1 MNNEIKFKEKGG
13 ITLIALVVT
22 IIILIIL
29 AGISISTLT
38 GKNGILN
45 QANSAKIM
53 TIVSGVKEEIG
64 LKNVECQV
72 EDISVNIENLLKE
85 GKIERIVKPEYDTY
99 YIYYIIKPKSYISMK
114 NLGNGNST
122 EFKDIFL
129 IDDDFNIKYIDKFGN
144 EYGDNL
150 TKKELTDETKI
161 RFASENFEKYVS
173 KISGIETNDLK
184 FKWMKNQKS
193 LKINDASI
201 TNLYDLV
208 FFPNLTLLE
217 IDDLTLKNLDGI
229 ENCKNLE
236 VIYFYSIVD
245 DLSKVEYLKNLNT
258 IYITNLQNFD
268 NAIDSLKGLEKLK
281 ILSMSGNI
289 TVKSMKRIEE
299 LNNSLVYIALSNVG
313 IEKIEGLKKFTNLK
327 SITLTNNNIKDITP
341 IADIA
346 SINNITGLYL
356 DSNKNISGNRSDYT
370 KKELEKINKIGEI
383 LDRDGEIILGVE
395 QFGLF
400 TNYKNVKLSYK
411 GLTSLEMFEGMT
423 NLNKLDL
430 AGNYITLED
439 EKSQNIL
446 KSMKN
451 LRSLNLFQNR
461 KLANIK
467 PINELSSLTNLNLS
481 STGTFN
487 LADIEDILSNV
498 SLSVD
503 NSTFQTIVNCD
514 ANKITSL
521 KMSWTPIQDIPNMS
535 NLTKLK
541 YLQIDNS
548 SNINSFDTIAKLES
562 LEVLIL
568 NSDSLHNKMFDFS
581 RLTNLNN
588 LSLEGNSLWSE
599 DLNKLKSLKNN
610 KNLNLDLSN
619 NSIIDATAL
628 LELDASTRI
637 NLKNNVNLNEDS
649 KNKLKAKFN
658 ANVTF

>member
-1 MNNEIKFKEKGG
+1 MKNFNEKG

-45 QANSAKIM
+45 QANRAKIM

-64 LKNVECQV
+64 LENVECQV
-72 EDISVNIENLLKE
+72 EDISINIENLLKE

-129 IDDDFNIKYIDKFGN
+129 IDDNFNIKYIDKFGN

-161 RFASENFEKYVS
+161 RFANDNFEKYVS

-184 FKWMKNQKS
+184 FKWMKNQKI

-208 FFPNLTLLE
+208 FFPNLTSLE
-217 IDDLTLKNLDGI
+217 INGLTLKNLDGI

-236 VIYFYSIVD
+236 TIYCYSIVD
-245 DLSKVEYLKNLNT
+245 DLSKVEYLKNLNS
-258 IYITNLQNFD
+258 IYIAKLQNFD

-281 ILSMSGNI
+281 NLSISGNI

-299 LNNSLVYIALSNVG
+299 LNNSLVYITLSNVG

-327 SITLTNNNIKDITP
+327 SINLTKNNIKDITP

-356 DSNKNISGNRSDYT
+356 DGNKNISGNRSDYT

-383 LDRDGEIILGVE
+383 LYRDGEIILGVE

-400 TNYKNVKLSYK
+400 TNYKNVKLNYK

-430 AGNYITLED
+430 TGNAITLED

-451 LRSLNLFQNR
+451 LRSLNLFQNK

-467 PINELSSLTNLNLS
+467 PINELSSLTYLNLS

-521 KMSWTPIQDIPNMS
+521 KMSWAPIQDIPDMS

-541 YLQIDNS
+541 YLQIDDS
-548 SNINSFDTIAKLES
+548 SSINSFDTIAKLES
-562 LEVLIL
+562 LEVLRL
-568 NSDSLHNKMFDFS
+568 NRDSLHNKMFDFS

-599 DLNKLKSLKNN
+599 DLDKLKSLKNT
-610 KNLNLDLSN
+610 KNLNLNLSN

-637 NLKNNVNLNEDS
+637 NLKNNVNLNENS

>member
-1 MNNEIKFKEKGG
+1 MKNFNEKG
-13 ITLIALVVT
+13 ITLIALAVT

-29 AGISISTLT
+29 AGISISTLN

-53 TIVSGVKEEIG
+53 TIVSGVKEEIE

-72 EDISVNIENLLKE
+72 EDISINIENLLKE

-99 YIYYIIKPKSYISMK
+99 YIYYIIKHKSYISMK

-173 KISGIETNDLK
+173 KISGIATNDLK

-208 FFPNLTLLE
+208 FFPNLINLE
-217 IDDLTLKNLDGI
+217 INGLTLKNLDGI

-236 VIYFYSIVD
+236 AIYCYSIVD
-245 DLSKVEYLKNLNT
+245 DLSKVEYLKNLDM
-258 IYITNLQNFD
+258 IFITNLQNFD

-281 ILSMSGNI
+281 NLSISGNI

-299 LNNSLVYIALSNVG
+299 LNNSLVYITLSNVG

-327 SITLTNNNIKDITP
+327 SINLTNNNIKDITP

-346 SINNITGLYL
+346 SINNITVLYL
-356 DSNKNISGNRSDYT
+356 DGNKNISGNRSDYT

-383 LDRDGEIILGVE
+383 LDRDGEISLGVE
-395 QFGLF
+395 QFRLF
-400 TNYKNVKLSYK
+400 TNYKNVKLNYK
-411 GLTSLEMFEGMT
+411 SLTSLEMFEGMT

-430 AGNYITLED
+430 AGNAITLED

-451 LRSLNLFQNR
+451 LRSLNLFQNK

-467 PINELSSLTNLNLS
+467 PINELSSLTDLNLS
-481 STGTFN
+481 STRTFN

-521 KMSWTPIQDIPNMS
+521 KMSWAPIQDIPDMS

-541 YLQIDNS
+541 YLQINNS
-548 SNINSFDTIAKLES
+548 SSINSLDTIAKLES

-568 NSDSLHNKMFDFS
+568 NRDSLHNKMFDFS

-610 KNLNLDLSN
+610 KNLNLNLSN

-637 NLKNNVNLNEDS
+637 NLKNNVNLNENS

>member
-1 MNNEIKFKEKGG
+1 MKNFNEKG

-53 TIVSGVKEEIG
+53 TIVSGIKEEIG
-64 LKNVECQV
+64 LKNIECQV
-72 EDISVNIENLLKE
+72 EDMSINIESLLKE

-161 RFASENFEKYVS
+161 RFANDNFEKYVS

-184 FKWMKNQKS
+184 FKWMKNQKI

-208 FFPNLTLLE
+208 FFPNLTNLE
-217 IDDLTLKNLDGI
+217 INGLTLKNLDGI

-236 VIYFYSIVD
+236 VIYCYSIVD
-245 DLSKVEYLKNLNT
+245 DLSKVEYLKNLNS
-258 IYITNLQNFD
+258 IYITKLQNFD

-281 ILSMSGNI
+281 TLSISGNI

-299 LNNSLVYIALSNVG
+299 LNNSLAYITLSNVG

-327 SITLTNNNIKDITP
+327 SINLTTNNIKDITP

-356 DSNKNISGNRSDYT
+356 DGNKNISGNRSDYT

-400 TNYKNVKLSYK
+400 TNYKNVKLNYK

-430 AGNYITLED
+430 VGNYITLED

-446 KSMKN
+446 KSMKS
-451 LRSLNLFQNR
+451 LRSLNLFQNS
-461 KLANIK
+461 KLTNIK
-467 PINELSSLTNLNLS
+467 PINELSSLTDLNLS
-481 STGTFN
+481 STRTFN

-521 KMSWTPIQDIPNMS
+521 KMSWAPIQDIPDMS

-541 YLQIDNS
+541 YLQINNS
-548 SNINSFDTIAKLES
+548 SSINSFDTIAKLES

-568 NSDSLHNKMFDFS
+568 NKVSLHNKMFDFS

-599 DLNKLKSLKNN
+599 DLDKLKSLKNT
-610 KNLNLDLSN
+610 KNLNLNLSN

>member
-1 MNNEIKFKEKGG
+1 MKNFNEKG

-53 TIVSGVKEEIG
+53 TIVSGIKEEIG
-64 LKNVECQV
+64 LKNIECQV

-184 FKWMKNQKS
+184 FKWMKNQKI

-208 FFPNLTLLE
+208 FFPNLTNLE
-217 IDDLTLKNLDGI
+217 INGLTLKNLDGI

-236 VIYFYSIVD
+236 VIYCYSIVD
-245 DLSKVEYLKNLNT
+245 DLSKVEYLKNLNA
-258 IYITNLQNFD
+258 IYITKLQNFD
-268 NAIDSLKGLEKLK
+268 NALDSLKGLEKLTL
-281 ILSMSGNI
+281 LSISGNM

-299 LNNSLVYIALSNVG
+299 LNNSLVHITLSNVG

-327 SITLTNNNIKDITP
+327 SINLTTNNIKDITP

-356 DSNKNISGNRSDYT
+356 DGNKNISGNRSDYT

-395 QFGLF
+395 QFKLF
-400 TNYKNVKLSYK
+400 TNYKNVKLNYK
-411 GLTSLEMFEGMT
+411 SLTSLEMFEGMT

-451 LRSLNLFQNR
+451 LKSLNLFQNS
-461 KLANIK
+461 KLSNIK
-467 PINELSSLTNLNLS
+467 PINELSSLTYLNLS

-521 KMSWTPIQDIPNMS
+521 KMSWAPIQDIPDMS

-541 YLQIDNS
+541 YLQIDDS
-548 SNINSFDTIAKLES
+548 SSINSFDTIAKLES
-562 LEVLIL
+562 LEVLKL
-568 NSDSLHNKMFDFS
+568 NRDSLHNKMFDFS
-581 RLTNLNN
+581 RLTNLNK

-637 NLKNNVNLNEDS
+637 NLKNNVNLNENS

>member
-1 MNNEIKFKEKGG
+1 MKNFNEKG

-64 LKNVECQV
+64 LKNIECQV
-72 EDISVNIENLLKE
+72 EDMSINIESLLKE

-161 RFASENFEKYVS
+161 RFANDNFEKYVS

-193 LKINDASI
+193 LEINDASI

-208 FFPNLTLLE
+208 FFPNLTNLK
-217 IDDLTLKNLDGI
+217 IDGLTLKNLDGI

-245 DLSKVEYLKNLNT
+245 DLSKVEYLKNLDT
-258 IYITNLQNFD
+258 IFITKLQNFD

-281 ILSMSGNI
+281 SLNMSGNI

-299 LNNSLVYIALSNVG
+299 LSNNLVNIKLANVG

-327 SITLTNNNIKDITP
+327 SIDLTTNNIKDITP

-356 DSNKNISGNRSDYT
+356 DGNKNISGNRSDYT
-370 KKELEKINKIGEI
+370 KEELEKINKIGEI

-400 TNYKNVKLSYK
+400 TNYKNIKLKYK
-411 GLTSLEMFEGMT
+411 SLTSLEMFEGMT
-423 NLNKLDL
+423 NLNKLDVS
-430 AGNYITLED
+430 GNYITLED

-446 KSMKN
+446 KSMTN
-451 LRSLNLFQNR
+451 LKTLNLAHN
-461 KLANIK
+461 KLTNIK
-467 PINELSSLTNLNLS
+467 PINELSSLTNLDLS

-521 KMSWTPIQDIPNMS
+521 KMSWAPIQDIPDMS

-541 YLQIDNS
+541 YLQINNS
-548 SNINSFDTIAKLES
+548 SSINSFDTIAKLES

-568 NSDSLHNKMFDFS
+568 NRDSLHNNMFDFS

-610 KNLNLDLSN
+610 KNLNLNLSN

>member
-1 MNNEIKFKEKGG
+1 MKNFNEKG

-53 TIVSGVKEEIG
+53 TIVSGIKEEIG

-72 EDISVNIENLLKE
+72 EDISINIENLLKE

-161 RFASENFEKYVS
+161 RFANDNFEKYVS

-184 FKWMKNQKS
+184 FKWMKNQKI

-208 FFPNLTLLE
+208 FFPNLTNLE
-217 IDDLTLKNLDGI
+217 INGLTLKNLDGI

-236 VIYFYSIVD
+236 VIYCYSIVD
-245 DLSKVEYLKNLNT
+245 DLSKVEYLKNLNS
-258 IYITNLQNFD
+258 IYITKLQNFD

-281 ILSMSGNI
+281 TLSISGNI

-299 LNNSLVYIALSNVG
+299 LNNSLAYITLSNVG

-327 SITLTNNNIKDITP
+327 SINLTTNNIKDITP

-356 DSNKNISGNRSDYT
+356 DGNKNISGNRSDYT

-400 TNYKNVKLSYK
+400 TNYKNVKLNYK

-430 AGNYITLED
+430 VGNYITLED

-446 KSMKN
+446 KSMKS
-451 LRSLNLFQNR
+451 LRSLNLFQNS
-461 KLANIK
+461 KLTNIK
-467 PINELSSLTNLNLS
+467 PINELSSLTDLNLS
-481 STGTFN
+481 STRTFN

-521 KMSWTPIQDIPNMS
+521 KMSWAPIQDIPDMS

-541 YLQIDNS
+541 YLQINNS
-548 SNINSFDTIAKLES
+548 SSINSFDTIAKLES

-568 NSDSLHNKMFDFS
+568 NKVSLHNKMFDFS

-599 DLNKLKSLKNN
+599 DLDKLKSLKNT
-610 KNLNLDLSN
+610 KNLNLNLSN

>member
-1 MNNEIKFKEKGG
+1 MKNFNEKG
-13 ITLIALVVT
+13 ITLIALAVT

-29 AGISISTLT
+29 AGISISTLN

-53 TIVSGVKEEIG
+53 TIVSGVKEEIE

-72 EDISVNIENLLKE
+72 EDISINIENLLKE

-208 FFPNLTLLE
+208 FFPNLINLE
-217 IDDLTLKNLDGI
+217 INGLTLKNLDGI
-229 ENCKNLE
+229 ENCKNLKA
-236 VIYFYSIVD
+236 IYCYSIVD
-245 DLSKVEYLKNLNT
+245 DLSKVEYLKNLDT
-258 IYITNLQNFD
+258 IFITNLQNFD
-268 NAIDSLKGLEKLK
+268 NAIDSLKGLGKLK
-281 ILSMSGNI
+281 NLSISGNI

-299 LNNSLVYIALSNVG
+299 LNNSLVYITLSNVG

-327 SITLTNNNIKDITP
+327 SINLTNNNIKDITP

-356 DSNKNISGNRSDYT
+356 DGNKNISGNRSDYT

-383 LDRDGEIILGVE
+383 LDRDGEIVLGVE
-395 QFGLF
+395 QFRLF
-400 TNYKNVKLSYK
+400 TNYKNVKLNYK
-411 GLTSLEMFEGMT
+411 SLTSLEMFEGMT

-430 AGNYITLED
+430 AGNAITLED

-451 LRSLNLFQNR
+451 LRSLNLFQNK

-467 PINELSSLTNLNLS
+467 PINELSSLTDLNLS
-481 STGTFN
+481 STRTFN

-521 KMSWTPIQDIPNMS
+521 KMSWAPIQDIPDMS

-541 YLQIDNS
+541 YLQINNS
-548 SNINSFDTIAKLES
+548 SSINSLDTIAKLES

-568 NSDSLHNKMFDFS
+568 NRDSLHNKMFDFS

-610 KNLNLDLSN
+610 KNLNLNLSN

-637 NLKNNVNLNEDS
+637 NLKNNVNLNENS

>member
-1 MNNEIKFKEKGG
+1 MKNFNEKG
-13 ITLIALVVT
+13 ITLIALAVT

-29 AGISISTLT
+29 AGISISTLN

-53 TIVSGVKEEIG
+53 TIVSGVKEEIE

-72 EDISVNIENLLKE
+72 EDISINIENLLKE

-208 FFPNLTLLE
+208 FFPNLINLE
-217 IDDLTLKNLDGI
+217 INGLTLKNLDGI
-229 ENCKNLE
+229 ENCKNLKA
-236 VIYFYSIVD
+236 IYCYSIVD
-245 DLSKVEYLKNLNT
+245 DLSKVEYLKNLDT
-258 IYITNLQNFD
+258 IFITNLQNFD

-281 ILSMSGNI
+281 TLSISGNI

-299 LNNSLVYIALSNVG
+299 LNNSLVYITLSNVG

-327 SITLTNNNIKDITP
+327 SINLTNNNIKDITP

-356 DSNKNISGNRSDYT
+356 DGNKNISGNRSDYT

-383 LDRDGEIILGVE
+383 LDRDGEIVLGVE
-395 QFGLF
+395 QFRLF
-400 TNYKNVKLSYK
+400 TNYKNVKLNYK
-411 GLTSLEMFEGMT
+411 SLTSLEMFEGMT

-430 AGNYITLED
+430 AGNAITLED

-451 LRSLNLFQNR
+451 LRSLNLFQNK

-467 PINELSSLTNLNLS
+467 PINELSSLTDLNLS
-481 STGTFN
+481 STRTFN

-521 KMSWTPIQDIPNMS
+521 KMSWAPIQDIPDMS

-541 YLQIDNS
+541 YLQINNS
-548 SNINSFDTIAKLES
+548 SSINSLDTIAKLES

-568 NSDSLHNKMFDFS
+568 NRDSLHNKMFDFS

-610 KNLNLDLSN
+610 KNLNLNLSN

-637 NLKNNVNLNEDS
+637 NLKNNVNLNENS

>member
-1 MNNEIKFKEKGG
+1 MKNFNEKG
-13 ITLIALVVT
+13 ITLIALAVT

-29 AGISISTLT
+29 AGISISTLN

-53 TIVSGVKEEIG
+53 TIVSGVKEEIE

-72 EDISVNIENLLKE
+72 EDISINIENLLKE

-208 FFPNLTLLE
+208 FFPNLINLE
-217 IDDLTLKNLDGI
+217 INGLTLKNLDGI

-236 VIYFYSIVD
+236 AIYCYSIVD
-245 DLSKVEYLKNLNT
+245 DLSKVEYLKNLDM
-258 IYITNLQNFD
+258 IFITNLQNFD

-281 ILSMSGNI
+281 TLSISGNI

-299 LNNSLVYIALSNVG
+299 LNNSLVYITLSNVG

-327 SITLTNNNIKDITP
+327 SINLTNNNIKDITP

-356 DSNKNISGNRSDYT
+356 DGNKNISGNRSDYT

-383 LDRDGEIILGVE
+383 LDRDGEIVLGVE
-395 QFGLF
+395 QFRLF
-400 TNYKNVKLSYK
+400 TNYKNVKLNYK
-411 GLTSLEMFEGMT
+411 SLTSLEMFEGMT

-430 AGNYITLED
+430 AGNAITLED

-451 LRSLNLFQNR
+451 LRSLNLFQNK

-467 PINELSSLTNLNLS
+467 PINELSSLTDLNLS
-481 STGTFN
+481 STRTFN

-521 KMSWTPIQDIPNMS
+521 KMSWAPIQDIPDMS

-541 YLQIDNS
+541 YLQINNS
-548 SNINSFDTIAKLES
+548 SSINSLDTIAKLES

-568 NSDSLHNKMFDFS
+568 NRDSLHNKMFDFS

-610 KNLNLDLSN
+610 KNLNLNLSN

-637 NLKNNVNLNEDS
+637 NLKNNVNLNENS

>member
-1 MNNEIKFKEKGG
+1 MKNFNETG
-13 ITLIALVVT
+13 ITLIALAVT

-29 AGISISTLT
+29 AGISISTLN

-53 TIVSGVKEEIG
+53 TIVSGVKEEIE

-72 EDISVNIENLLKE
+72 EDISINIENLLKE

-208 FFPNLTLLE
+208 FFPNLTNLE
-217 IDDLTLKNLDGI
+217 INGLTLKNLDGI

-236 VIYFYSIVD
+236 SIYCYSIVD
-245 DLSKVEYLKNLNT
+245 DLSKVEYLRNLDT
-258 IYITNLQNFD
+258 IFITNLQNFD

-281 ILSMSGNI
+281 NLSISGNI

-299 LNNSLVYIALSNVG
+299 LNNSLVYITLSNVG

-327 SITLTNNNIKDITP
+327 SINLTTNNIKDITP

-356 DSNKNISGNRSDYT
+356 DGNKNISGNRSDYT

-383 LDRDGEIILGVE
+383 LDRDGEITLEVE
-395 QFGLF
+395 QFRLF
-400 TNYKNVKLSYK
+400 TNYKNVKLNYK

-451 LRSLNLFQNR
+451 LRSLNLFQNK

-467 PINELSSLTNLNLS
+467 PINELSSLTDLNLS
-481 STGTFN
+481 STRTFN

-521 KMSWTPIQDIPNMS
+521 KMSWAPIQDIPDMS

-541 YLQIDNS
+541 YLQIDDS
-548 SNINSFDTIAKLES
+548 SSINSFDTIAKLES

-568 NSDSLHNKMFDFS
+568 NRDSLHNKMFDFS

-610 KNLNLDLSN
+610 KNLNLNLSN

-637 NLKNNVNLNEDS
+637 NLENNVNLNENS
-649 KNKLKAKFN
+649 KNELKAKFN

>member
-1 MNNEIKFKEKGG
+1 MK
-13 ITLIALVVT
+13 TL
-22 IIILIIL
+22 
-29 AGISISTLT
+29 SI
-38 GKNGILN
+38 
-45 QANSAKIM
+45 
-53 TIVSGVKEEIG
+53 
-64 LKNVECQV
+64 
-72 EDISVNIENLLKE
+72 
-85 GKIERIVKPEYDTY
+85 
-99 YIYYIIKPKSYISMK
+99 
-114 NLGNGNST
+114 
-122 EFKDIFL
+122 
-129 IDDDFNIKYIDKFGN
+129 
-144 EYGDNL
+144 
-150 TKKELTDETKI
+150 
-161 RFASENFEKYVS
+161 
-173 KISGIETNDLK
+173 
-184 FKWMKNQKS
+184 
-193 LKINDASI
+193 
-201 TNLYDLV
+201 
-208 FFPNLTLLE
+208 
-217 IDDLTLKNLDGI
+217 
-229 ENCKNLE
+229 
-236 VIYFYSIVD
+236 
-245 DLSKVEYLKNLNT
+245 
-258 IYITNLQNFD
+258 
-268 NAIDSLKGLEKLK
+268 
-281 ILSMSGNI
+281 SGNI

-299 LNNSLVYIALSNVG
+299 LNNSLVYITLSNVG

-327 SITLTNNNIKDITP
+327 SINLTNNNIKDITP

-356 DSNKNISGNRSDYT
+356 DGNKNISGNRSDYT

-383 LDRDGEIILGVE
+383 LDRDGEIVLGVE
-395 QFGLF
+395 QFRLF
-400 TNYKNVKLSYK
+400 TNYKNVKLNYK
-411 GLTSLEMFEGMT
+411 SLTSLEMFEGMT

-430 AGNYITLED
+430 AGNAITLED

-451 LRSLNLFQNR
+451 LRSLNLFQNK

-467 PINELSSLTNLNLS
+467 PINELSSLTDLNLS
-481 STGTFN
+481 STRTFN

-521 KMSWTPIQDIPNMS
+521 KMSWAPIQDIPDMS

-541 YLQIDNS
+541 YLQINNS
-548 SNINSFDTIAKLES
+548 SSINSLDTIAKLES

-568 NSDSLHNKMFDFS
+568 NRDSLHNKMFDFS

-610 KNLNLDLSN
+610 KNLNLNLSN

-637 NLKNNVNLNEDS
+637 NLKNNVNLNENS

>member
-1 MNNEIKFKEKGG
+1 MKNFNEKG
-13 ITLIALVVT
+13 ITLIALAVT

-161 RFASENFEKYVS
+161 RFANDNFEKYVS

-217 IDDLTLKNLDGI
+217 IDGLTLKNLDGI

-236 VIYFYSIVD
+236 AIYLYSIVD

-281 ILSMSGNI
+281 KLQVSGNI

-299 LNNSLVYIALSNVG
+299 LNNSLVHITLSNVG

-327 SITLTNNNIKDITP
+327 SIDLTTNNIKDITP

-356 DSNKNISGNRSDYT
+356 DGNKNISGNRSDYT

-400 TNYKNVKLSYK
+400 TNYKNVKLNYK
-411 GLTSLEMFEGMT
+411 GLTSLEIFEGMT
-423 NLNKLDL
+423 NLNKLEVS
-430 AGNYITLED
+430 GNYITLED

-446 KSMKN
+446 KSMTN
-451 LRSLNLFQNR
+451 LKILNLAHN
-461 KLANIK
+461 KLTNIK

-481 STGTFN
+481 STRTFN

-521 KMSWTPIQDIPNMS
+521 KMSWAPIQDIPDMS

-548 SNINSFDTIAKLES
+548 SSINSFDTIAKLES

-568 NSDSLHNKMFDFS
+568 NKVSLHNKMFDFS

-588 LSLEGNSLWSE
+588 LSFEGNSLWSE
-599 DLNKLKSLKNN
+599 DLDKLKSLKNN
-610 KNLNLDLSN
+610 KNLNLNLSN

>member
-1 MNNEIKFKEKGG
+1 MKNFNEKG
-13 ITLIALVVT
+13 ITLIALAVT

-29 AGISISTLT
+29 AGISISTLN

-53 TIVSGVKEEIG
+53 TIVSGVKEEIE

-72 EDISVNIENLLKE
+72 EDISINIENLLKE

-208 FFPNLTLLE
+208 FFPNLINLE
-217 IDDLTLKNLDGI
+217 INGLTLKNLDGI
-229 ENCKNLE
+229 ENCKNLKA
-236 VIYFYSIVD
+236 IYCYSIVD
-245 DLSKVEYLKNLNT
+245 DLSKVEYLKNLDT
-258 IYITNLQNFD
+258 IFITNLQNFD

-281 ILSMSGNI
+281 NLSISGNI

-299 LNNSLVYIALSNVG
+299 LNNSLVYITLSNVG

-327 SITLTNNNIKDITP
+327 SINLTNNNIKDITP

-356 DSNKNISGNRSDYT
+356 DGNKNISGNRSDYT

-383 LDRDGEIILGVE
+383 LDRDGEIVLGVE
-395 QFGLF
+395 QFRLF
-400 TNYKNVKLSYK
+400 TNYKNVKLNYK
-411 GLTSLEMFEGMT
+411 SLTSLEMFEGMT

-430 AGNYITLED
+430 AGNAITLED

-451 LRSLNLFQNR
+451 LRSLNLFQNK

-467 PINELSSLTNLNLS
+467 PINELSSLTDLNLS
-481 STGTFN
+481 STRTFN

-521 KMSWTPIQDIPNMS
+521 KMSWAPIQDIPDMS

-541 YLQIDNS
+541 YLQINNS
-548 SNINSFDTIAKLES
+548 SSINSLDTIAKLES

-568 NSDSLHNKMFDFS
+568 NRDSLHNKMFDFS

-610 KNLNLDLSN
+610 KNLNLNLSN

-637 NLKNNVNLNEDS
+637 NLKNNVNLNENS

>member
-1 MNNEIKFKEKGG
+1 MKNFNEKG

-53 TIVSGVKEEIG
+53 TIVSGIKEEIG
-64 LKNVECQV
+64 LKNIECQV

-161 RFASENFEKYVS
+161 RFANDNFEKYVS

-184 FKWMKNQKS
+184 FKWMKNQKI

-208 FFPNLTLLE
+208 FFPNLTNLE
-217 IDDLTLKNLDGI
+217 INGLTLKNLDGI

-236 VIYFYSIVD
+236 VIYCYSIVD
-245 DLSKVEYLKNLNT
+245 DLSKVEYLKNLNA
-258 IYITNLQNFD
+258 IYITKLQNFD
-268 NAIDSLKGLEKLK
+268 NALDSLKGLEKLTL
-281 ILSMSGNI
+281 LSISGNM

-299 LNNSLVYIALSNVG
+299 LNNSLVHITLSNVG

-327 SITLTNNNIKDITP
+327 SINLTTNNIKDITP

-356 DSNKNISGNRSDYT
+356 DGNKNISGNRSDYT

-395 QFGLF
+395 QFKLF
-400 TNYKNVKLSYK
+400 TNYKNVKLNYK
-411 GLTSLEMFEGMT
+411 SLTSLEMFEGMT

-451 LRSLNLFQNR
+451 LKSLNLFQNS
-461 KLANIK
+461 KLSNIK
-467 PINELSSLTNLNLS
+467 PINELSSLTYLNLS

-487 LADIEDILSNV
+487 LADIEDIISNV

-521 KMSWTPIQDIPNMS
+521 KMSWAPIQDIPDMS

-541 YLQIDNS
+541 YLQIDDS
-548 SNINSFDTIAKLES
+548 SSINSFDTIAKLES
-562 LEVLIL
+562 LEVLKL
-568 NSDSLHNKMFDFS
+568 NRDSLHNKMFDFS
-581 RLTNLNN
+581 RLTNLNK

-637 NLKNNVNLNEDS
+637 NLKNNVNLNENS

>member
-201 TNLYDLV
+201 TDLHDLV
-208 FFPNLTLLE
+208 FFPNLTVLE

-281 ILSMSGNI
+281 NLSMSGKI

-299 LNNSLVYIALSNVG
+299 LNNSLVYITLSVG

-327 SITLTNNNIKDITP
+327 SINLTTNNIKDITP

-356 DSNKNISGNRSDYT
+356 DGNKNISGNRSDYT

-430 AGNYITLED
+430 GGNYITLED

-451 LRSLNLFQNR
+451 LKSLNLFQNR

-467 PINELSSLTNLNLS
+467 PINELSSLTYLNLS
-481 STGTFN
+481 STRTFN

-521 KMSWTPIQDIPNMS
+521 KMSWTPIQDIPDMS

-541 YLQIDNS
+541 YLQIGNS
-548 SNINSFDTIAKLES
+548 SSINSFDTIAKLES

-568 NSDSLHNKMFDFS
+568 DRDSLHNKMFDFS

-610 KNLNLDLSN
+610 KNLNLNLSN

>member
-1 MNNEIKFKEKGG
+1 MKNFNETG
-13 ITLIALVVT
+13 ITLIALAVT

-29 AGISISTLT
+29 AGINISTLN

-53 TIVSGVKEEIG
+53 TIVSGVKEEIE

-72 EDISVNIENLLKE
+72 EDISINIENLLKE

-208 FFPNLTLLE
+208 FFPNLTNLE
-217 IDDLTLKNLDGI
+217 INGLTLKNLDGI

-236 VIYFYSIVD
+236 VIYCYSIVD
-245 DLSKVEYLKNLNT
+245 DLSKVEYLKNLNS
-258 IYITNLQNFD
+258 IYITKLQNFD

-281 ILSMSGNI
+281 TLSISGNI

-299 LNNSLVYIALSNVG
+299 LNNSLAYITLSNVG

-327 SITLTNNNIKDITP
+327 SINLTTNNIKDITP

-356 DSNKNISGNRSDYT
+356 DGNKNISGNRSDYT

-383 LDRDGEIILGVE
+383 LDRDGEITLEVE
-395 QFGLF
+395 QFRLF
-400 TNYKNVKLSYK
+400 TNYKNVKLNYK

-451 LRSLNLFQNR
+451 LRSLNLFQNK

-467 PINELSSLTNLNLS
+467 PINELSSLTDLNLS
-481 STGTFN
+481 STRTFN

-521 KMSWTPIQDIPNMS
+521 KMSWAPIQDIPDMS

-541 YLQIDNS
+541 YLQIDDS
-548 SNINSFDTIAKLES
+548 SSINSFDTIAKLES
-562 LEVLIL
+562 LEVLRL
-568 NSDSLHNKMFDFS
+568 NRDSLHNKMFDFS

-588 LSLEGNSLWSE
+588 LSLEGNFLWSE

-610 KNLNLDLSN
+610 KNLNLNLSN

-628 LELDASTRI
+628 LELDATTRI
-637 NLKNNVNLNEDS
+637 NLKNNVNLNENS

>member
-1 MNNEIKFKEKGG
+1 MKNFNEKG

-64 LKNVECQV
+64 LKNIECQV
-72 EDISVNIENLLKE
+72 EDMSINIESLLKE

-114 NLGNGNST
+114 NLGNGKNT

-161 RFASENFEKYVS
+161 RFSNDNFEKYVS

-184 FKWMKNQKS
+184 FKWMKNQKR
-193 LKINDASI
+193 LQINDASI
-201 TNLYDLV
+201 TDLHDLV
-208 FFPNLTLLE
+208 FFPNLTNLE
-217 IDDLTLKNLDGI
+217 INGLTLKNLDGI

-236 VIYFYSIVD
+236 AIYCYSIVD
-245 DLSKVEYLKNLNT
+245 DLSKVEYLKNLDT
-258 IYITNLQNFD
+258 IYITKLQNFD
-268 NAIDSLKGLEKLK
+268 NAIDILKGLEKLK
-281 ILSMSGNI
+281 NLSISGNI

-299 LNNSLVYIALSNVG
+299 LNNSLVYITLSNVG

-327 SITLTNNNIKDITP
+327 SITLNNNNIKDITP

-356 DSNKNISGNRSDYT
+356 DGNKNISGNRSDYT

-395 QFGLF
+395 QFKLF
-400 TNYKNVKLSYK
+400 TNYKNVKLNYK

-461 KLANIK
+461 KLTNIK
-467 PINELSSLTNLNLS
+467 PINELSSLTSLNLS

-521 KMSWTPIQDIPNMS
+521 KMSWTPIQDIPDMS

-541 YLQIDNS
+541 YLQIDDS
-548 SNINSFDTIAKLES
+548 SSINSFDTIAKLES
-562 LEVLIL
+562 LEVLRL
-568 NSDSLHNKMFDFS
+568 NRDSLHNKMFDFS

-610 KNLNLDLSN
+610 KNLNLNLSN

-637 NLKNNVNLNEDS
+637 NLENNVNLNENS
-649 KNKLKAKFN
+649 KNELKAKFN

>member
-1 MNNEIKFKEKGG
+1 MKNFNEKG
-13 ITLIALVVT
+13 ITLIALAVT

-29 AGISISTLT
+29 AGISISTLN

-53 TIVSGVKEEIG
+53 TIVSGVKEEIE

-72 EDISVNIENLLKE
+72 EDISINIENLLKE

-129 IDDDFNIKYIDKFGN
+129 IDDDFNIKYIDNFGN

-208 FFPNLTLLE
+208 FFPNLINLE
-217 IDDLTLKNLDGI
+217 INGLTLKNLDGI
-229 ENCKNLE
+229 ENCKNLKA
-236 VIYFYSIVD
+236 IYCYSIVD
-245 DLSKVEYLKNLNT
+245 DLSKVEYLKNLDT
-258 IYITNLQNFD
+258 IFITNLQNFD

-281 ILSMSGNI
+281 TLSISGNI

-299 LNNSLVYIALSNVG
+299 LNNSLVYITLSNVG

-327 SITLTNNNIKDITP
+327 SINLTNNNIKDITP

-356 DSNKNISGNRSDYT
+356 DGNKNISGNRSDYT

-383 LDRDGEIILGVE
+383 LDRDGEIVLGVE
-395 QFGLF
+395 QFRLF
-400 TNYKNVKLSYK
+400 TNYKNVKLNYK
-411 GLTSLEMFEGMT
+411 SLTSLEMFEGMT

-430 AGNYITLED
+430 AGNAITLED

-451 LRSLNLFQNR
+451 LRSLNLFQNK

-467 PINELSSLTNLNLS
+467 PINELSSLTDLNLS
-481 STGTFN
+481 STRTFN

-521 KMSWTPIQDIPNMS
+521 KMSWAPIQDIPDMS

-541 YLQIDNS
+541 YLQINNS
-548 SNINSFDTIAKLES
+548 SSINSLDTIAKLES

-568 NSDSLHNKMFDFS
+568 NRDSLHNKMFDFS

-610 KNLNLDLSN
+610 KNLNLNLSN

-637 NLKNNVNLNEDS
+637 NLKNNVNLNENS

>member
-1 MNNEIKFKEKGG
+1 MKNFNEKG

-64 LKNVECQV
+64 LKNIECQV
-72 EDISVNIENLLKE
+72 EDMSINIESLLKE

-161 RFASENFEKYVS
+161 RFANDNFEKYVS

-193 LKINDASI
+193 LEINDASI

-208 FFPNLTLLE
+208 FFPNLTNLK
-217 IDDLTLKNLDGI
+217 IDGLTLKNLDGI

-236 VIYFYSIVD
+236 VIYCYSIVD
-245 DLSKVEYLKNLNT
+245 DLSKVEYLKNLNS
-258 IYITNLQNFD
+258 IYITKLQNFD
-268 NAIDSLKGLEKLK
+268 NAIDSLKGLEKLTL
-281 ILSMSGNI
+281 LSISGNM

-299 LNNSLVYIALSNVG
+299 LNNSLVHITLSNVG

-327 SITLTNNNIKDITP
+327 SINLTTNNIKDITP

-356 DSNKNISGNRSDYT
+356 DGNKNISGNRSDYT

-400 TNYKNVKLSYK
+400 TNYKNVKLNYK

-430 AGNYITLED
+430 TGNAITLED

-451 LRSLNLFQNR
+451 LRSLNLFQNK

-467 PINELSSLTNLNLS
+467 PINELSSLTYLNLS

-521 KMSWTPIQDIPNMS
+521 KMSWAPIQDIPDMS

-548 SNINSFDTIAKLES
+548 SSINSFDTIAKLES

-568 NSDSLHNKMFDFS
+568 NKVSLHNKMFDFS

-599 DLNKLKSLKNN
+599 DLDKLKSLKNT
-610 KNLNLDLSN
+610 KNLNLNLSN

>member
-1 MNNEIKFKEKGG
+1 MKINEKKG

-64 LKNVECQV
+64 LKNIECQV
-72 EDISVNIENLLKE
+72 EDMSINIESLLKE

-161 RFASENFEKYVS
+161 RFANDNFEKYVS

-193 LKINDASI
+193 LEINDASI

-208 FFPNLTLLE
+208 FFPNLTNLK
-217 IDDLTLKNLDGI
+217 IDGLTLKNLDGI

-245 DLSKVEYLKNLNT
+245 DLSKVEYLKNLDT
-258 IYITNLQNFD
+258 IFITKLQNFD

-281 ILSMSGNI
+281 SLNMSGNI

-299 LNNSLVYIALSNVG
+299 LSNNLVNIKLANVG

-327 SITLTNNNIKDITP
+327 SIDLTTNNIKDITP

-356 DSNKNISGNRSDYT
+356 DGNKNISGNRSDYT
-370 KKELEKINKIGEI
+370 KEELEKINKIGEI

-400 TNYKNVKLSYK
+400 TNYKNVKLNYK

-430 AGNYITLED
+430 TGNAITLED

-451 LRSLNLFQNR
+451 LRSLNLFQNK

-467 PINELSSLTNLNLS
+467 PINELSSLTYLNLS

-521 KMSWTPIQDIPNMS
+521 KMSWAPIQDIPDMS

-548 SNINSFDTIAKLES
+548 SSINSFDTIAKLES

-568 NSDSLHNKMFDFS
+568 NEVSLHNKMFDFS

-599 DLNKLKSLKNN
+599 DLDKLKSLKNT
-610 KNLNLDLSN
+610 KNLNLNLSN

-637 NLKNNVNLNEDS
+637 NLKNNVNLNENS

>member
-1 MNNEIKFKEKGG
+1 MKNFNEKG
-13 ITLIALVVT
+13 ITLIALAVT

-29 AGISISTLT
+29 AGISISTLN

-53 TIVSGVKEEIG
+53 TIVSGVKEEIE

-72 EDISVNIENLLKE
+72 EDISINIENLLKE

-208 FFPNLTLLE
+208 FFPNLINLE
-217 IDDLTLKNLDGI
+217 INGLTLKNLDGI
-229 ENCKNLE
+229 ENCKNLKA
-236 VIYFYSIVD
+236 IYCYSIVD
-245 DLSKVEYLKNLNT
+245 DLSKVEYLKNLDT
-258 IYITNLQNFD
+258 IFITNLQNFD

-281 ILSMSGNI
+281 NLSISGNI

-299 LNNSLVYIALSNVG
+299 LNNSLVYITLSNVG

-327 SITLTNNNIKDITP
+327 SINLTNNNIKDITP

-356 DSNKNISGNRSDYT
+356 DGNKNISGNRSDYT

-383 LDRDGEIILGVE
+383 LDRDGEIVLGVE
-395 QFGLF
+395 QFRLF
-400 TNYKNVKLSYK
+400 TNYKNVKLNYK
-411 GLTSLEMFEGMT
+411 SLTSLEMFEGMT

-430 AGNYITLED
+430 AGNAITLED

-451 LRSLNLFQNR
+451 LRSLNLFQNK

-467 PINELSSLTNLNLS
+467 PINELSSLTDLNLS
-481 STGTFN
+481 STKTFN

-521 KMSWTPIQDIPNMS
+521 KMSWAPIQDIPDMS

-541 YLQIDNS
+541 YLQINNS
-548 SNINSFDTIAKLES
+548 SSINSLDTIAKLES

-568 NSDSLHNKMFDFS
+568 NRDSLHNKMFDFS

-610 KNLNLDLSN
+610 KNLNLNLSN

-637 NLKNNVNLNEDS
+637 NLKNNVNLNENS

>member
-1 MNNEIKFKEKGG
+1 MKNFNEKG

-64 LKNVECQV
+64 LKNIECQV
-72 EDISVNIENLLKE
+72 EDMSINIESLLKE

-114 NLGNGNST
+114 NLGNGKNT

-161 RFASENFEKYVS
+161 RFANDNFEKYVS

-184 FKWMKNQKS
+184 FKWMKNQKI

-208 FFPNLTLLE
+208 FFPNLTDLE
-217 IDDLTLKNLDGI
+217 INGLTLKNLDGI

-236 VIYFYSIVD
+236 VIYCYSIVD
-245 DLSKVEYLKNLNT
+245 DLSKVEYLKNLNS
-258 IYITNLQNFD
+258 IYITKLQNFD
-268 NAIDSLKGLEKLK
+268 NAIDSLKGLEKLTL
-281 ILSMSGNI
+281 LSISGNI

-299 LNNSLVYIALSNVG
+299 LNNSLVHITLSNVG

-327 SITLTNNNIKDITP
+327 SINLTTNNIKDITP

-356 DSNKNISGNRSDYT
+356 DGNKNISGNRSDYT

-395 QFGLF
+395 QFKLF
-400 TNYKNVKLSYK
+400 TNYKNVKLNYK
-411 GLTSLEMFEGMT
+411 SLTSLEMFEGMT

-430 AGNYITLED
+430 IGNAITLED

-451 LRSLNLFQNR
+451 LRSLNLFQNS
-461 KLANIK
+461 KLTNIK
-467 PINELSSLTNLNLS
+467 PINELSSLTYLNLS

-521 KMSWTPIQDIPNMS
+521 KMSWAPIQDIPDMS

-541 YLQIDNS
+541 YLQIDDS
-548 SNINSFDTIAKLES
+548 SSINSFDTIAKLES
-562 LEVLIL
+562 LEVLKL
-568 NSDSLHNKMFDFS
+568 NRDSLHNKMFDFS

-599 DLNKLKSLKNN
+599 DLDKLKSLKNT
-610 KNLNLDLSN
+610 KNLNLNLSN

-637 NLKNNVNLNEDS
+637 NLKNNVNLNENS

>member
-281 ILSMSGNI
+281 SLNMSGNI

-299 LNNSLVYIALSNVG
+299 LNNSLVGITLSNVG

-327 SITLTNNNIKDITP
+327 YINLTKNNIKDITP

-356 DSNKNISGNRSDYT
+356 DGNKNISGNRSDYT

-430 AGNYITLED
+430 FGNYITLED

-451 LRSLNLFQNR
+451 LKSLNLFQNS
-461 KLANIK
+461 KLSNIK
-467 PINELSSLTNLNLS
+467 PINELSSLTYLNLS
-481 STGTFN
+481 STRTFN

-521 KMSWTPIQDIPNMS
+521 KMSWAPIQDIPDMS

-541 YLQIDNS
+541 YLQIGNS
-548 SNINSFDTIAKLES
+548 SSINSFDTIAKLES

-568 NSDSLHNKMFDFS
+568 DRDSLHNKMFDFS

-610 KNLNLDLSN
+610 KNLNLNLSN

>member
-1 MNNEIKFKEKGG
+1 MKNFNETG
-13 ITLIALVVT
+13 ITLIALAVT

-29 AGISISTLT
+29 AGISISTLN

-53 TIVSGVKEEIG
+53 TIVSGVKEEIE

-72 EDISVNIENLLKE
+72 EDISINIENLLKE

-208 FFPNLTLLE
+208 FFPNLTNLE
-217 IDDLTLKNLDGI
+217 INGLTLKNLDGI

-236 VIYFYSIVD
+236 SIYCYSIVD
-245 DLSKVEYLKNLNT
+245 DLSKVEYLRNLDT
-258 IYITNLQNFD
+258 IFITNLQNFD

-281 ILSMSGNI
+281 NLSISGNI

-299 LNNSLVYIALSNVG
+299 LNNSLVYITLSNVG

-327 SITLTNNNIKDITP
+327 SINLTTNNIKDITP

-356 DSNKNISGNRSDYT
+356 DGNKNISGNRSDYT

-383 LDRDGEIILGVE
+383 LDRDGEITLEVE
-395 QFGLF
+395 QFRLF
-400 TNYKNVKLSYK
+400 TNYKNVKLNYK

-451 LRSLNLFQNR
+451 LRSLNLFQNK

-467 PINELSSLTNLNLS
+467 PINELSSLTDLNLS
-481 STGTFN
+481 STRTFN

-521 KMSWTPIQDIPNMS
+521 KMSWAPIQDIPDMS

-548 SNINSFDTIAKLES
+548 SSINSFDTIAKLES

-568 NSDSLHNKMFDFS
+568 NKVSLHNKIFDFS

-610 KNLNLDLSN
+610 KNLNLNLSN

-637 NLKNNVNLNEDS
+637 NLKNNVNLNENS

>member
-1 MNNEIKFKEKGG
+1 MKNFNEKG
-13 ITLIALVVT
+13 ITLIALAVT

-29 AGISISTLT
+29 AGISISTLN

-53 TIVSGVKEEIG
+53 TIVSGVKEEIE

-72 EDISVNIENLLKE
+72 EDISINIENLLKE

-208 FFPNLTLLE
+208 FFPNLINLE
-217 IDDLTLKNLDGI
+217 INGLTLKNLDGI
-229 ENCKNLE
+229 ENCKNLKA
-236 VIYFYSIVD
+236 IYCYSIVD
-245 DLSKVEYLKNLNT
+245 DLSKVEYLKNLDM
-258 IYITNLQNFD
+258 IFITNLQNFD

-281 ILSMSGNI
+281 NLSISGNI

-299 LNNSLVYIALSNVG
+299 LNNSLVYITLSNVG

-327 SITLTNNNIKDITP
+327 SINLTNNNIKDITP

-346 SINNITGLYL
+346 SINNITVLYL
-356 DSNKNISGNRSDYT
+356 DGNKNISGNRSDYT

-383 LDRDGEIILGVE
+383 LDRDGEISLGVE
-395 QFGLF
+395 QFRLF
-400 TNYKNVKLSYK
+400 TNYKNVKLNYK
-411 GLTSLEMFEGMT
+411 SLTSLEMFEGMT

-430 AGNYITLED
+430 AGNAITLED

-451 LRSLNLFQNR
+451 LRSLNLFQNK

-467 PINELSSLTNLNLS
+467 PINELSSLTDLNLS
-481 STGTFN
+481 STRTFN

-521 KMSWTPIQDIPNMS
+521 KMSWAPIQDIPDMS

-541 YLQIDNS
+541 YLQINNS
-548 SNINSFDTIAKLES
+548 SSINSLDTIAKLES

-568 NSDSLHNKMFDFS
+568 NRDSLHNKMFDFS

-610 KNLNLDLSN
+610 KNLNLNLSN

-637 NLKNNVNLNEDS
+637 NLKNNVNLNENS

>member
-1 MNNEIKFKEKGG
+1 MKNFNETG
-13 ITLIALVVT
+13 ITLIALAVT

-29 AGISISTLT
+29 AGISISTLN

-53 TIVSGVKEEIG
+53 TIVSGVKEEIE

-72 EDISVNIENLLKE
+72 EDISINIENLLKE
-85 GKIERIVKPEYDTY
+85 GKIERIIKPEYYTY

-208 FFPNLTLLE
+208 FFPNLTNLE
-217 IDDLTLKNLDGI
+217 INGLTLKNLDGI

-236 VIYFYSIVD
+236 SIYCYSIVD
-245 DLSKVEYLKNLNT
+245 DLSKVEYLRNLDT
-258 IYITNLQNFD
+258 IFITNLQNFD

-281 ILSMSGNI
+281 NLSISGNI

-299 LNNSLVYIALSNVG
+299 LNNSLVYITLSNVG

-327 SITLTNNNIKDITP
+327 SINLTTNNIKDITP

-356 DSNKNISGNRSDYT
+356 DGNKNISGNRSDYT

-383 LDRDGEIILGVE
+383 LDRDGEITLEVE
-395 QFGLF
+395 QFRLF
-400 TNYKNVKLSYK
+400 TNYKNVKLNYK

-451 LRSLNLFQNR
+451 LRSLNLFQNK

-467 PINELSSLTNLNLS
+467 PINELSSLTDLNLS
-481 STGTFN
+481 STRTFN

-521 KMSWTPIQDIPNMS
+521 KMSWAPIQDIPDMS

-548 SNINSFDTIAKLES
+548 SSINSFDTIAKLES

-568 NSDSLHNKMFDFS
+568 NKVSLHNKIFDFS

-610 KNLNLDLSN
+610 KNLNLNLSN

-637 NLKNNVNLNEDS
+637 NLKNNVNLNENS

>member
-1 MNNEIKFKEKGG
+1 MKNFNEKG

-53 TIVSGVKEEIG
+53 TIVSGIKEEIG
-64 LKNVECQV
+64 LKNIECQV

-161 RFASENFEKYVS
+161 RFANDNFEKYVS

-184 FKWMKNQKS
+184 FKWMKNQKI

-208 FFPNLTLLE
+208 FFPNLTNLE
-217 IDDLTLKNLDGI
+217 INGLTLKNLDGI

-236 VIYFYSIVD
+236 VIYCYSIVD
-245 DLSKVEYLKNLNT
+245 DLSKVEYLKNLNA
-258 IYITNLQNFD
+258 IYITKLQNFD
-268 NAIDSLKGLEKLK
+268 NALDSLKGLEKLTL
-281 ILSMSGNI
+281 LSISGNM

-299 LNNSLVYIALSNVG
+299 LNNSLVHITLSNVG

-327 SITLTNNNIKDITP
+327 SINLTTNNIKDITP

-356 DSNKNISGNRSDYT
+356 DGNKNISGNRSDYT

-395 QFGLF
+395 QFKLF
-400 TNYKNVKLSYK
+400 TNYKNVKLNYK
-411 GLTSLEMFEGMT
+411 SLTSLEMFEGMT

-430 AGNYITLED
+430 IGNAITLED

-451 LRSLNLFQNR
+451 LRSLNLFQNS
-461 KLANIK
+461 KLTNIK
-467 PINELSSLTNLNLS
+467 PINELSSLTYLNLS

-521 KMSWTPIQDIPNMS
+521 KMSWAPIQDIPDMS

-541 YLQIDNS
+541 YLQIDDS
-548 SNINSFDTIAKLES
+548 SSINSFDTIAKLES
-562 LEVLIL
+562 LEVLKL
-568 NSDSLHNKMFDFS
+568 NRDSLHNKMFDFS

-599 DLNKLKSLKNN
+599 DLDKLKSLKNT
-610 KNLNLDLSN
+610 KNLNLNLSN

-637 NLKNNVNLNEDS
+637 NLKNNVNLNENS

>member
-1 MNNEIKFKEKGG
+1 MKNFNEKG
-13 ITLIALVVT
+13 ITLIALAVT

-29 AGISISTLT
+29 AGISISTLN

-53 TIVSGVKEEIG
+53 TIVSGVKEEIE

-72 EDISVNIENLLKE
+72 EDISINIENLLKE

-173 KISGIETNDLK
+173 KISGIATNDLK

-208 FFPNLTLLE
+208 FFPNLINLE
-217 IDDLTLKNLDGI
+217 INGLTLKNLDGI

-236 VIYFYSIVD
+236 AIYCYSIVD
-245 DLSKVEYLKNLNT
+245 DLSKVEYLKNLDM
-258 IYITNLQNFD
+258 IFITNLQNFD

-281 ILSMSGNI
+281 NLSISGNI

-299 LNNSLVYIALSNVG
+299 LNNSLVYITLSNVG

-327 SITLTNNNIKDITP
+327 SINLTNNNIKDITP

-346 SINNITGLYL
+346 SINNITVLYL
-356 DSNKNISGNRSDYT
+356 DGNKNISGNRSDYT

-383 LDRDGEIILGVE
+383 LDRDGEISLGVE
-395 QFGLF
+395 QFRLF
-400 TNYKNVKLSYK
+400 TNYKNVKLNYK
-411 GLTSLEMFEGMT
+411 SLTSLEMFEGMT

-430 AGNYITLED
+430 AGNAITLED

-451 LRSLNLFQNR
+451 LRSLNLFQNK

-467 PINELSSLTNLNLS
+467 PINELSSLTDLNLS
-481 STGTFN
+481 STRTFN

-521 KMSWTPIQDIPNMS
+521 KMSWAPIQDIPDMS

-541 YLQIDNS
+541 YLQINNS
-548 SNINSFDTIAKLES
+548 SSINSLDTIAKLES

-568 NSDSLHNKMFDFS
+568 NRDSLHNKMFDFS

-610 KNLNLDLSN
+610 KNLNLNLSN

-637 NLKNNVNLNEDS
+637 NLKNNVNLNENS

>member
-1 MNNEIKFKEKGG
+1 MKNFNEKG
-13 ITLIALVVT
+13 ITLIALAVT

-208 FFPNLTLLE
+208 FFPNLTNLE
-217 IDDLTLKNLDGI
+217 INGLTLKNLDGI

-281 ILSMSGNI
+281 SLNMSGNI

-299 LNNSLVYIALSNVG
+299 LNNSLVGITLSNVG

-327 SITLTNNNIKDITP
+327 SINLTTNNIKDITP

-356 DSNKNISGNRSDYT
+356 DGNKNISGNRSDYT

-430 AGNYITLED
+430 GGNYITLED

-451 LRSLNLFQNR
+451 LKSLNLFQNR

-521 KMSWTPIQDIPNMS
+521 KMSWAPIQDIPDMS

-541 YLQIDNS
+541 YLQIGNS
-548 SNINSFDTIAKLES
+548 SSINSFDTIAKLES

-610 KNLNLDLSN
+610 KNLNLNLSN

>member
-1 MNNEIKFKEKGG
+1 MKNFNEKG

-64 LKNVECQV
+64 LKNIECQV
-72 EDISVNIENLLKE
+72 EDMSINIESLLKE

-161 RFASENFEKYVS
+161 RFANDNFEKYVS

-193 LKINDASI
+193 LEINDASI

-208 FFPNLTLLE
+208 FFPNLTNLK
-217 IDDLTLKNLDGI
+217 IDGLTLKNLDGI

-245 DLSKVEYLKNLNT
+245 DLSKVEYLKNLDT
-258 IYITNLQNFD
+258 IFITKLQNFD

-281 ILSMSGNI
+281 SLNMSGNI

-299 LNNSLVYIALSNVG
+299 LSNNLVNIKLANVG

-327 SITLTNNNIKDITP
+327 SIDLTTNNIKDITP

-356 DSNKNISGNRSDYT
+356 DGNKNISGNRSDYT

-400 TNYKNVKLSYK
+400 TNYKNVKLNYK

-430 AGNYITLED
+430 TGNAITLED

-451 LRSLNLFQNR
+451 LRSLNLFRNK

-467 PINELSSLTNLNLS
+467 PINELSSLTYLNLS

-521 KMSWTPIQDIPNMS
+521 KMSWAPIQDIPDMS

-548 SNINSFDTIAKLES
+548 SSINSFDTIAKLES

-568 NSDSLHNKMFDFS
+568 NKVSLHNKMFDFS

-599 DLNKLKSLKNN
+599 DLDKLKSLKNT
-610 KNLNLDLSN
+610 KNLNLNLSN

>member
-1 MNNEIKFKEKGG
+1 MKNFNEKG
-13 ITLIALVVT
+13 ITLIALAVT

-29 AGISISTLT
+29 AGISISTLN

-53 TIVSGVKEEIG
+53 TIVSGVKEEIE

-72 EDISVNIENLLKE
+72 EDISINIENLLKE

-208 FFPNLTLLE
+208 FFPNLINLE
-217 IDDLTLKNLDGI
+217 INGLTLKNLDGI
-229 ENCKNLE
+229 ENCKNLKA
-236 VIYFYSIVD
+236 IYCYSIVD
-245 DLSKVEYLKNLNT
+245 DLSKVEYLKNLDM
-258 IYITNLQNFD
+258 IFITNLQNFD

-281 ILSMSGNI
+281 TLSISGNI

-299 LNNSLVYIALSNVG
+299 LNNSLVYITLSNVG

-327 SITLTNNNIKDITP
+327 SINLTNNNIKDITP

-356 DSNKNISGNRSDYT
+356 DGNKNISGNRSDYT

-383 LDRDGEIILGVE
+383 LDRDGEIVLGVE
-395 QFGLF
+395 QFRLF
-400 TNYKNVKLSYK
+400 TNYKNVKLNYK
-411 GLTSLEMFEGMT
+411 SLTSLEMFEGMT

-430 AGNYITLED
+430 AGNAITLED

-451 LRSLNLFQNR
+451 LRSLNLFQNK

-467 PINELSSLTNLNLS
+467 PINELSSLTDLNLS
-481 STGTFN
+481 STRTFN

-521 KMSWTPIQDIPNMS
+521 KMSWAPIQDIPDMS

-541 YLQIDNS
+541 YLQINNS
-548 SNINSFDTIAKLES
+548 SSINSLDTIAKLES

-568 NSDSLHNKMFDFS
+568 NRDSLHNKMFDFS

-610 KNLNLDLSN
+610 KNLNLNLSN

-628 LELDASTRI
+628 LELDTSTRI
-637 NLKNNVNLNEDS
+637 NLKNNVNLNENS

>member
-1 MNNEIKFKEKGG
+1 MKNFNEKG
-13 ITLIALVVT
+13 ITLIALAVT

-29 AGISISTLT
+29 AGISISTLN

-53 TIVSGVKEEIG
+53 TIVSGVKEEIE

-72 EDISVNIENLLKE
+72 EDISINIENLLKE

-208 FFPNLTLLE
+208 FFPNLINLE
-217 IDDLTLKNLDGI
+217 INGLTLKNLDGI

-236 VIYFYSIVD
+236 SIYCYSIVD

-258 IYITNLQNFD
+258 IFITNLQNFD

-281 ILSMSGNI
+281 TLSISGNI

-299 LNNSLVYIALSNVG
+299 LNNSLVYITLSNVG

-327 SITLTNNNIKDITP
+327 SINLTNNNIKDITP

-356 DSNKNISGNRSDYT
+356 DGNKNISGNRSDYT

-400 TNYKNVKLSYK
+400 TNYKNVNLSYK

-430 AGNYITLED
+430 AGNAITLED

-451 LRSLNLFQNR
+451 LRSLNLFQNK

-467 PINELSSLTNLNLS
+467 PINELSSLTDLNLS
-481 STGTFN
+481 STRTFN

-521 KMSWTPIQDIPNMS
+521 KMSWAPIQDIPDMS

-541 YLQIDNS
+541 YLQINNS
-548 SNINSFDTIAKLES
+548 SSINSLDTIAKLES

-568 NSDSLHNKMFDFS
+568 NRDSLHNKMFDFS

-610 KNLNLDLSN
+610 KNLNLNLSN

-637 NLKNNVNLNEDS
+637 NLKNNVNLNENS

>member
-1 MNNEIKFKEKGG
+1 
-13 ITLIALVVT
+13 
-22 IIILIIL
+22 
-29 AGISISTLT
+29 
-38 GKNGILN
+38 
-45 QANSAKIM
+45 M
-53 TIVSGVKEEIG
+53 TIVSGIKEEIG
-64 LKNVECQV
+64 LKNIECQV
-72 EDISVNIENLLKE
+72 EDMSINIESLLKE

-161 RFASENFEKYVS
+161 RFANDNFEKYVS

-184 FKWMKNQKS
+184 FKWMKNQKI

-208 FFPNLTLLE
+208 FFPNLTNLE
-217 IDDLTLKNLDGI
+217 INGLTLKNLDGI

-236 VIYFYSIVD
+236 VIYCYSIVD
-245 DLSKVEYLKNLNT
+245 DLSKVEYLKNLNS
-258 IYITNLQNFD
+258 IYITKLQNFD

-281 ILSMSGNI
+281 TLSISGNI

-299 LNNSLVYIALSNVG
+299 LNNSLAYITLSNVG

-327 SITLTNNNIKDITP
+327 SINLTTNNIKDITP

-356 DSNKNISGNRSDYT
+356 DGNKNISGNRSDYT

-400 TNYKNVKLSYK
+400 TNYKNVKLNYK

-430 AGNYITLED
+430 VGNYITLED

-446 KSMKN
+446 KSMKS
-451 LRSLNLFQNR
+451 LRSLNLFQNS
-461 KLANIK
+461 KLTNIK
-467 PINELSSLTNLNLS
+467 PINELSSLTDLNLS
-481 STGTFN
+481 STRTFN

-521 KMSWTPIQDIPNMS
+521 KMSWAPIQDIPDMS

-541 YLQIDNS
+541 YLQINNS
-548 SNINSFDTIAKLES
+548 SSINSFDTIAKLES

-568 NSDSLHNKMFDFS
+568 NKVSLHNKMFDFS

-599 DLNKLKSLKNN
+599 DLDKLKSLKNT
-610 KNLNLDLSN
+610 KNLNLNLSN

>member
-1 MNNEIKFKEKGG
+1 MKNFNEKG
-13 ITLIALVVT
+13 ITLIALAVT

-29 AGISISTLT
+29 AGISISTLN

-53 TIVSGVKEEIG
+53 TIVSGVKEEIE

-72 EDISVNIENLLKE
+72 EDISINIENLLKE

-173 KISGIETNDLK
+173 KISGIATNDLK

-208 FFPNLTLLE
+208 FFPNLINLE
-217 IDDLTLKNLDGI
+217 INGLTLKNLDGI

-236 VIYFYSIVD
+236 AIYCYSIVD
-245 DLSKVEYLKNLNT
+245 DLSKVGYLKNLDM
-258 IYITNLQNFD
+258 IFITNLQNFD

-281 ILSMSGNI
+281 NLSISGNI

-299 LNNSLVYIALSNVG
+299 LNNSLVYITLSNVG

-327 SITLTNNNIKDITP
+327 SINLTNNNIKDITP

-346 SINNITGLYL
+346 SINNITVLYL
-356 DSNKNISGNRSDYT
+356 DGNKNISGNRSDYT

-383 LDRDGEIILGVE
+383 LDRDGEISLGVE
-395 QFGLF
+395 QFRLF
-400 TNYKNVKLSYK
+400 TNYKNVKLNYK
-411 GLTSLEMFEGMT
+411 SLTSLEMFEGMT

-430 AGNYITLED
+430 AGNAITLED

-451 LRSLNLFQNR
+451 LRSLNLFQNK

-467 PINELSSLTNLNLS
+467 PINELSSLTDLNLS
-481 STGTFN
+481 STRTFN

-521 KMSWTPIQDIPNMS
+521 KMSWAPIQDIPDMS

-541 YLQIDNS
+541 YLQINNS
-548 SNINSFDTIAKLES
+548 SSINSLDTIAKLES

-568 NSDSLHNKMFDFS
+568 NRDSLHNKMFDFS

-610 KNLNLDLSN
+610 KNLNLNLSN

-637 NLKNNVNLNEDS
+637 NLKNNVNLNENS